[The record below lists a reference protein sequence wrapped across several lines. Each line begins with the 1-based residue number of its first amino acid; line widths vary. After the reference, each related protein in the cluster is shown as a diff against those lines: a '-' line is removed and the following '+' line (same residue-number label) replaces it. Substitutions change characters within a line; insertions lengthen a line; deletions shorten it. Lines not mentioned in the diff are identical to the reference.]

1 MSGNGAR
8 VLGRDGLRG
17 ERDSAEATLKA
28 MRSDKFEWLAKC
40 RFGGEGCELPA
51 SEPAE
56 VAGERGDEGRSKS
69 SNIFKGLLLG
79 VDMRKDAP
87 DDVLS

>member
-28 MRSDKFEWLAKC
+28 MRSDKFEWLAS
-40 RFGGEGCELPA
+40 A
-51 SEPAE
+51 
-56 VAGERGDEGRSKS
+56 
-69 SNIFKGLLLG
+69 
-79 VDMRKDAP
+79 
-87 DDVLS
+87 

>member
-28 MRSDKFEWLAKC
+28 MRSDKFEWLASAYC
-40 RFGGEGCELPA
+40 DGGRA
-51 SEPAE
+51 RDD
-56 VAGERGDEGRSKS
+56 RGRATRSR
-69 SNIFKGLLLG
+69 I
-79 VDMRKDAP
+79 
-87 DDVLS
+87 